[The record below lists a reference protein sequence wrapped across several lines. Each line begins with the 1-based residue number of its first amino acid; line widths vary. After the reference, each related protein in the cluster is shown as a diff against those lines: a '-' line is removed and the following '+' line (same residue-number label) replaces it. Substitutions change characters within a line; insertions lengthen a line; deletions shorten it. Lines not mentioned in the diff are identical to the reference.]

1 MKHFNALTAVENQ
14 IIRLAEMRNL
24 LAVITNGMDGST
36 REQIE
41 SAVHYI
47 EGSID
52 DISNQLSDQFQI
64 LFDQIANCEKD

>member
-14 IIRLAEMRNL
+14 VIRLSEMRNL
-24 LAVITNGMDGST
+24 LAVITNGMEGST

-64 LFDQIANCEKD
+64 LFDQIAKSNKD

>member
-14 IIRLAEMRNL
+14 IIRLSEMRNL
-24 LAVITNGMDGST
+24 LAVITNGMEGST

-64 LFDQIANCEKD
+64 LFDQIAKSNKD

>member
-14 IIRLAEMRNL
+14 VIRLAEMRNL
-24 LAVITNGMDGST
+24 LAVITNGMEGST

-52 DISNQLSDQFQI
+52 DISDQLSKQFQI
-64 LFDQIANCEKD
+64 LFEQIANSEKD